1 MNPVV
6 LLGAQALVSLAAST
20 AVLAALSRP
29 LARTLEITC
38 PDRAAA
44 GFWLRYA
51 QTMLVVAPLVLVL
64 AMEFVTPAWPPQD
77 KLCFALLASLG
88 GLLLAL
94 RAVGKRM
101 GQFVPAAP
109 LSKGAI

>member
-1 MNPVV
+1 MNPIV

-29 LARTLEITC
+29 LADTLEITC

-51 QTMLVVAPLVLVL
+51 QAMLVIAPLVLVL
-64 AMEFVTPAWPPQD
+64 AMEWVTPSLQPEQ
-77 KLCFALLASLG
+77 KLRFALLVSLG

-101 GQFVPAAP
+101 GQFVPVAP
-109 LSKGAI
+109 LSKGAV